1 VILTEVSQWADG
13 MPAWGHEEDFGMHPP
28 VDRATWE
35 GCAEHD
41 CSLNAARSCVASDE
55 VRPQVRDLAKI
66 FRPQNSN
73 RCSGRGSIVGG
84 NQPHR
89 ARHSERDS
97 FALRPAAAH
106 PLTVDVCAV
115 WWK

>member
-1 VILTEVSQWADG
+1 MILTEVSQWADG

-55 VRPQVRDLAKI
+55 VRPRFAISPLPAGRTLIGAQAGAASSVAI
-66 FRPQNSN
+66 NHTAQGTQN
-73 RCSGRGSIVGG
+73 VT
-84 NQPHR
+84 
-89 ARHSERDS
+89 HS
-97 FALRPAAAH
+97 H
-106 PLTVDVCAV
+106 
-115 WWK
+115 

>member
-1 VILTEVSQWADG
+1 
-13 MPAWGHEEDFGMHPP
+13 MHPP

-55 VRPQVRDLAKI
+55 VRPRFAI
-66 FRPQNSN
+66 SPRSSGRQNSN

-89 ARHSERDS
+89 ARYSERDS

-106 PLTVDVCAV
+106 RSPLTSARSGGNNSVLARSEEGS
-115 WWK
+115 